1 MASIFGDVTIVKEEK
16 GSKSPLERATDEINR
31 YKELPQIN
39 VAKNPLKWWKDNSIY
54 FPLLSNLVK
63 SRLCIPAT
71 SVPSERIFST
81 AGDIVTAQRATLSSD
96 MVDKLIFLKKTVSN
110 HLCVKHYENRPMDVI
125 QCCKNDKFSQS
136 SSIFF
141 LIFPQNMD

>member
-31 YKELPQIN
+31 YKELHQIN
-39 VAKNPLKWWKDNSIY
+39 VTKNPLKWWKDNSIY

-71 SVPSERIFST
+71 SVPSERSFST
-81 AGDIVTAQRATLSSD
+81 AGDIVTAQRATLNSD
-96 MVDKLIFLKKTVSN
+96 MVDKLIFVVSDGTHHERDLPSHPCSN
-110 HLCVKHYENRPMDVI
+110 LGHPSRD
-125 QCCKNDKFSQS
+125 
-136 SSIFF
+136 
-141 LIFPQNMD
+141 